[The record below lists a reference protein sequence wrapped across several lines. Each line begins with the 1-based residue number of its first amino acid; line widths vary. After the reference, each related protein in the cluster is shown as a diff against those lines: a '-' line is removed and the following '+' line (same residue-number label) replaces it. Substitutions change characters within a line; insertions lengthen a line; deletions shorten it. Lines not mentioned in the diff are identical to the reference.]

1 MTLTGQWRVLG
12 MMSGSSLDG
21 LDLCLASFAETET
34 GWTYALE
41 SSETVVYPV
50 FLRQKLATA
59 HELSALGLMQLDAE
73 LGGFFSVAVAD
84 FLRGKQAPLLI
95 STHGHTIF
103 HQPEGGF
110 TTQIGGAARLAAQLR
125 LPVVYDFRSADVGLG
140 GQGAPLVPIG
150 DALLFSDYTACLNLG
165 GIANI
170 SFEHQNKRIAYDLGC
185 CNMVLNAASQRLGHA
200 YDAGGKLAL
209 TGVILPEL
217 LKLLWKLD
225 FYQQAPPRSLGREH
239 FETQLQ
245 PLLFNGHYALQ
256 DVLATWCAHL
266 GEILGNELR
275 KYPMAG
281 SILVTGGGA
290 YNDFLMEQLRKH
302 SSATFQ
308 LPPAELIEQKEALI
322 FGFLGLLRYLRR
334 PNVLSEVSGSSSS
347 HCAGALIELF

>member
-1 MTLTGQWRVLG
+1 MIRTGQWRVLG

-21 LDLCLASFAETET
+21 LDLCLATFAETET

-50 FLRQKLATA
+50 FLQQKLATA
-59 HELSALGLMQLDAE
+59 HQLSALGLMQLDAE
-73 LGGFFSVAVAD
+73 LGAFFSAAVAD
-84 FLRGKQAPLLI
+84 FLRGKQAPVLL

-110 TTQIGGAARLAAQLR
+110 TTQIGGAARLAAEIR

-150 DALLFSDYTACLNLG
+150 DALLFSDYSACLNLG

-170 SFEHQNKRIAYDLGC
+170 SFENQNKRIAYDLGC
-185 CNMVLNAASQRLGHA
+185 CNMVLNTASQLLGHA
-200 YDAGGKLAL
+200 YDASGKLARA
-209 TGVILPEL
+209 GAILPEL
-217 LKLLWKLD
+217 LALLRKLD

-239 FETQLQ
+239 FEAQLQ
-245 PLLFNGHYALQ
+245 PSLFNGAYGPQ

-266 GEILGNELR
+266 GEIVGGELS
-275 KYPMAG
+275 KYQVDG
-281 SILVTGGGA
+281 RILVTGGGA

-302 SSATFQ
+302 SSATFH
-308 LPPAELIEQKEALI
+308 LPSAELIEQKEALI

-334 PNVLSEVSGSSSS
+334 SNVLSEVTGSSSN

>member
-1 MTLTGQWRVLG
+1 MIRTGQWRVLG

-21 LDLCLASFAETET
+21 LDLCLATFAETET

-50 FLRQKLATA
+50 FLQQKLATA
-59 HELSALGLMQLDAE
+59 HQLSALGLMQLDAD
-73 LGGFFSVAVAD
+73 LGAFFSAAVAD
-84 FLRGKQAPLLI
+84 FLRGKQAPVLL

-110 TTQIGGAARLAAQLR
+110 TTQIGGAARLAAEIR

-150 DALLFSDYTACLNLG
+150 DALLFSEFAACLNLG

-170 SFEHQNKRIAYDLGC
+170 SFQYQNKRIAYDLAC
-185 CNMVLNAASQRLGHA
+185 CNMVLNAASELLGQP
-200 YDAGGKLAL
+200 YDAGGQLARSGSVVPAL
-209 TGVILPEL
+209 VATLRQL
-217 LKLLWKLD
+217 A
-225 FYQQAPPRSLGREH
+225 FYQQSPPRSLGREH
-239 FETQLQ
+239 FEAELK
-245 PLLFNGHYALQ
+245 PLLFNGQYTPE

-266 GEILGNELR
+266 GEILGSELSKHQVGGR
-275 KYPMAG
+275 
-281 SILVTGGGA
+281 ILVTGGGA
-290 YNDFLMEQLRKH
+290 YNDFLMAQLRKH
-302 SSATFQ
+302 SSAVFY

-334 PNVLSEVSGSSSS
+334 PNVLSEVTGSSSN